1 MTGGH
6 PRRGGRSAFL
16 VAAGILASRVAG
28 LVRERVFAHYL
39 GNSPAAAAFKA
50 ALRIPN
56 ALQNLLGEGVLSAS
70 FIPVYAGLLG
80 RQARLEADRVA
91 SAVFAV
97 LTLAVAVLVA
107 LGLLLA
113 PVLVDVVTPGFRGE
127 TRVLVI
133 QLVRILFPGTG
144 CLVLSAWC
152 LGVLNSHRRFLLA
165 YVAPV
170 VWNLAIIA
178 ALVGWGGRAE
188 PSRLVVQVAYGAVLG
203 SALQCLVQ
211 APVVR
216 ALLIEF
222 RPRLTLADR
231 QVRRVFRNLGP
242 VVLGRGVV
250 QVSAYVDL
258 AYASLISERAV
269 AALSYAQAL
278 YLLPVSLFG
287 MAVSAA
293 ELPELARVG
302 SPEAGGA
309 DELRARMRAGLERIA
324 FFVVP
329 SAAALAV
336 LGDVVAG
343 AVLQTGR
350 FTAAD
355 TRYVWLLLAGAAVG
369 LAAGTMARLYSSAF
383 YARHDTRT
391 PLWAAAIRVGTG
403 AVLAYGVALWL
414 PPRLGVSRDVGA
426 AGLTLATGLTAW
438 LELVLLR
445 RRLGAA
451 IGPVAVA
458 RALLARLWASAAV
471 AAAVGVAV
479 KLVLLRLLGAAAPI
493 AAGAGPALWDQP
505 AWPPILT
512 ALVVLVPYGLAF
524 VTTARALGVPLARS
538 LVAGAVRRLGP
549 AAARR
554 R

>member
-1 MTGGH
+1 MTSGH
-6 PRRGGRSAFL
+6 PGRGGRSAFL
-16 VAAGILASRVAG
+16 VAAGILASRVTG
-28 LVRERVFAHYL
+28 LIRERVFAHYL

-56 ALQNLLGEGVLSAS
+56 VLQNLLGEGVLSAS

-97 LTLAVAVLVA
+97 LALAVSVLVA
-107 LGLLLA
+107 LGLLVA
-113 PVLVDVVTPGFRGE
+113 PALVDVVTPGFRGE
-127 TRVLVI
+127 TRALVI
-133 QLVRILFPGTG
+133 QLVRVLFPATG

-165 YVAPV
+165 YLAPV

-178 ALVGWGGRAE
+178 ALAGWGGRVE
-188 PSRLVVQVAYGAVLG
+188 PARLVVRVAYGAVLG

-211 APVVR
+211 APAVR
-216 ALLIEF
+216 ALLVEF

-250 QVSAYVDL
+250 QVSAYLDV

-302 SPEAGGA
+302 SPEAGTA

-350 FTAAD
+350 FTPAD

-369 LAAGTMARLYSSAF
+369 LVAGTMARLYSSAF

-403 AVLAYGVALWL
+403 AALAWGAALWL
-414 PPRLGVSRDVGA
+414 PPRLGFTRDVGA
-426 AGLTLATGLTAW
+426 AGLTLAAGLTAW

-445 RRLGAA
+445 RRLAAA

-458 RALLARLWASAAV
+458 PALLARLWASAAV
-471 AAAVGVAV
+471 AAAVGLAL
-479 KLVLLRLLGAAAPI
+479 KLALLRHVGAAAPVS
-493 AAGAGPALWDQP
+493 AGAGPAPWDQP

-524 VTTARALGVPLARS
+524 LATARALGVPLARS
-538 LVAGAVRRLGP
+538 LVADAVRRLGP
-549 AAARR
+549 AGPRR
-554 R
+554 G

>member
-1 MTGGH
+1 VTGGH

-403 AVLAYGVALWL
+403 AVLAYGAALWL

>member
-1 MTGGH
+1 VTGGH

-383 YARHDTRT
+383 YARHDPRT

-403 AVLAYGVALWL
+403 AVLAYGAALWL

>member
-1 MTGGH
+1 
-6 PRRGGRSAFL
+6 
-16 VAAGILASRVAG
+16 
-28 LVRERVFAHYL
+28 
-39 GNSPAAAAFKA
+39 
-50 ALRIPN
+50 N

-113 PVLVDVVTPGFRGE
+113 PALVDVVTPGFRGE

-445 RRLGAA
+445 RR
-451 IGPVAVA
+451 
-458 RALLARLWASAAV
+458 
-471 AAAVGVAV
+471 
-479 KLVLLRLLGAAAPI
+479 
-493 AAGAGPALWDQP
+493 
-505 AWPPILT
+505 
-512 ALVVLVPYGLAF
+512 
-524 VTTARALGVPLARS
+524 
-538 LVAGAVRRLGP
+538 
-549 AAARR
+549 
-554 R
+554 